1 MNTQR
6 YRWLIASTL
15 LLVASANA
23 SVNIQLVVDTHVEPG
38 AGSKN
43 TPADNRASIDVT
55 LANDYFVVKL
65 AKETILYDFD
75 KRKRVVIDN
84 DAKTRVDYSL
94 YDTAGFRVFELR
106 NRDMLGK
113 SMAAAK
119 VSQVV
124 MAPIDN
130 EHILAIQDKPSAPLQ
145 ARIDGTDMVF
155 SNDSK
160 VLFRRSRKS
169 TPVSPAEARMFAQF
183 MRYTFGGHPQILAEL
198 AKANSIPVQ
207 LVLVTHDI
215 GVTTRTIAVKSVR
228 PGDTAPIDVSVFPP
242 RQAAASTD
250 PLDQALDRAVAI
262 APAELFVARQ
272 RSTDELAA
280 AFREGRGLDAFL
292 GMMEWT
298 LMTGEGV
305 PPLTPEQKNLLQA
318 DTAIRK
324 LNSALAAKTKDDL
337 STAIGVF
344 AELKPTATTKA
355 YVLKIF
361 EANDRGMLGDRG
373 AARKLFLEV
382 LTVNPNIAGVYKDLG
397 DNLIT
402 GFDMP
407 RAWRC
412 WDIGR
417 RIAPQFANFGPV
429 NQFERSLAAEHPEF
443 F

>member
-6 YRWLIASTL
+6 FYWLIASAL

-23 SVNIQLVVDTHVEPG
+23 SVTIQLVVDTHVEPG
-38 AGSKN
+38 TGSQN
-43 TPADNRASIDVT
+43 TPADSHVSIDVT
-55 LANDYFVVKL
+55 LANDNFVVKL
-65 AKETILYDFD
+65 AKETVVYDFD

-84 DAKTRVDYSL
+84 DTKTRVDYSL
-94 YDTAGFRVFELR
+94 FDTVGFRVFELR

-113 SMAAAK
+113 SMAAAN
-119 VSQVV
+119 VGQVV
-124 MAPIDN
+124 MAALDN

-160 VLFRRSRKS
+160 VLFRRGQQS
-169 TPVSPAEARMFAQF
+169 TPVSPAEARIFAQF
-183 MRYTFGGHPQILAEL
+183 VRYTFGGHPQILAEL
-198 AKANSIPVQ
+198 ARANSIPAQ

-215 GVTTRTIAVKSVR
+215 GVTTRTIVVKGIR
-228 PGDTAPIDVSVFPP
+228 PGDAVPVDVSVFPA
-242 RQAAASTD
+242 RQATASTD

-262 APAELFVARQ
+262 GPGELSLARQ
-272 RSTDELAA
+272 RSMDELAS
-280 AFREGRGLDAFL
+280 AFRGGRGLDAFL

-324 LNSALAAKTKDDL
+324 LNSALAPKTKEDL
-337 STAIGVF
+337 SSAIDVF
-344 AELKPTATTKA
+344 AELKPAATTKA

-361 EANDRGMLGDRG
+361 EANDRGMLGDRS

-382 LTVNPNIAGVYKDLG
+382 LTFNPNIAGVYKDLG

-429 NQFERSLAAEHPEF
+429 NQFERSLAAGHPEF